1 MSRKTCNCCL
11 ILSRT
16 CQLAPCC
23 YLRGLPRVVIYGAC
37 PVLLFTGLSLTER
50 PAPMLFIGGKGVGGG
65 RSGVSA
71 ERRKLIQKLRDGGF
85 LPRAATVKPRWATE
99 ISFNGLTR
107 RKWTRS
113 CPLARPSRAFAFSQI
128 PFAVS
133 QTAQVNPPQ
142 PRSTIQS
149 PALKITSHEHDHTIC
164 NTLLVDP
171 RSLLDCFSHF
181 SQSRQR
187 TPAPRQPLGRD

>member
-1 MSRKTCNCCL
+1 
-11 ILSRT
+11 
-16 CQLAPCC
+16 
-23 YLRGLPRVVIYGAC
+23 
-37 PVLLFTGLSLTER
+37 
-50 PAPMLFIGGKGVGGG
+50 MLFIGGKGVGGG

-113 CPLARPSRAFAFSQI
+113 RPLARPSQAFAFSQI

-133 QTAQVNPPQ
+133 QTAQVSRTSAAGAPVH
-142 PRSTIQS
+142 RS
-149 PALKITSHEHDHTIC
+149 PAM
-164 NTLLVDP
+164 
-171 RSLLDCFSHF
+171 
-181 SQSRQR
+181 
-187 TPAPRQPLGRD
+187 RDEGGIWLSVMTATRF

>member
-1 MSRKTCNCCL
+1 MRGPCIKSRQTPATALDMKQSSGVAQNL
-11 ILSRT
+11 
-16 CQLAPCC
+16 QL
-23 YLRGLPRVVIYGAC
+23 LPDFIPHLPAS

-133 QTAQVNPPQ
+133 QTAQVSRTSAAGAPVH
-142 PRSTIQS
+142 RS
-149 PALKITSHEHDHTIC
+149 PAM
-164 NTLLVDP
+164 
-171 RSLLDCFSHF
+171 
-181 SQSRQR
+181 
-187 TPAPRQPLGRD
+187 RDEGGIWLSVMTATRF